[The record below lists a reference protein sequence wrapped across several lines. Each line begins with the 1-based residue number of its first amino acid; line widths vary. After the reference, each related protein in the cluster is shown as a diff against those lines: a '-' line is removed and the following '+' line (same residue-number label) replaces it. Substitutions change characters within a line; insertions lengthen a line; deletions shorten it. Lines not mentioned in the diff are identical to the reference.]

1 MYNIEGQYSHLQGW
15 RYIMNFRK
23 TELFRFSALMVM
35 ITPGILSCSSSTVP
49 VIPCSKQADCLRGYI
64 CFTGACTVP
73 TNELIDYS
81 SEIDQVA
88 MGFLDELKSH
98 QLNVVTAESLT
109 AGMIISSIDDVPNYG
124 SYLYGGFS
132 TYDSDAKRQFLGVK
146 VGDVYTKECSLE
158 MAIGAITHSR
168 ALVGLSVTGKA
179 GPVAKNDLQS
189 LGVVD
194 VAVSIRTDVAAAG
207 SDIPDDPSFPQTFT
221 SVSRRIYVCDSN
233 GHKETVD
240 LCDKYKIEAAADA
253 QGFVSEGVLDLV
265 RKLIRQDT
273 VINAL
278 TLGTTHLD
286 TYNCQMVGQK
296 AVCPNLSQICTASYD
311 GMYTAYGEP
320 TWVIDSHRGPQSC
333 P

>member
-1 MYNIEGQYSHLQGW
+1 MKSAGIGLF
-15 RYIMNFRK
+15 YICTVAAVTMTF
-23 TELFRFSALMVM
+23 AV
-35 ITPGILSCSSSTVP
+35 SCNPSTVP
-49 VIPCSKQADCLRGYI
+49 AIPCAKQADCVRGYI
-64 CFTGACTVP
+64 CFNSACTAP

-158 MAIGAITHSR
+158 MAIGAIMHSR
-168 ALVGLSVTGKA
+168 ALVGVSVTGKA
-179 GPVAKNDLQS
+179 GPVDKSDLQS

-240 LCDKYKIEAAADA
+240 LCDKYKIEAAADP
-253 QGFVSEGVLDLV
+253 QGFVSTGVLDLV

-296 AVCPNLSQICTASYD
+296 VVCPNLSQLCTASYD
-311 GMYTAYGEP
+311 GMYIAYGEP
-320 TWVIDSHRGPQSC
+320 SWVIDSHRGPQSC